1 MTGLP
6 GVHVCARACV
16 CVCACT
22 GASEGK
28 QGFLENPG
36 IFPGP
41 SENRRNHQKERNN
54 AA

>member
-1 MTGLP
+1 MGLQ

-16 CVCACT
+16 CLCACT

-36 IFPGP
+36 TFPGP
-41 SENRRNHQKERNN
+41 LENKRNHLKERNN